1 MKITWT
7 NERRQ
12 VSDLTPADYNPRILS
27 DKDRSDLED
36 SIKKFD
42 TVEPIVVNTGKRN
55 NTLIGGHQR
64 VKIYADLGIKEIDV
78 RVPSRELTI
87 SEETE
92 LNLRLNKNVG
102 SWDWEKLKDME
113 LEQLLEVGFG
123 DDELS
128 DIWDDIG
135 TFDDEFD
142 LSQAIK
148 EVQKTDVKPGD
159 VYKLGDHRLMCGD
172 STDAEQVK
180 KLMAGEKVEMIYCDP
195 PYNIGLDYS
204 KGSNTG
210 PTQKEKKVY
219 REGESSYKTDNVTD
233 EQYIDFVGRT
243 IANAIVNSKNDAHFF
258 YWCDERYIWALQI
271 LFQEHKISNKR
282 VCLWIKNNFSLTPQ
296 IAFNKAYEPCV
307 YGTRGRPFVNR
318 GIRNLNEVMNKEV
331 AAGNQTIDDIMEVFN
346 LWLVKRDNVNEY
358 KHPTQKPVT
367 LCEKAFKRCTAPGQ
381 RALDLFGGS
390 GSTLIACEQLK
401 RKCYMMEIDPIFT
414 QIIINRYEQH
424 TGNKAIKT
432 S

>member
-1 MKITWT
+1 
-7 NERRQ
+7 
-12 VSDLTPADYNPRILS
+12 
-27 DKDRSDLED
+27 
-36 SIKKFD
+36 
-42 TVEPIVVNTGKRN
+42 
-55 NTLIGGHQR
+55 
-64 VKIYADLGIKEIDV
+64 
-78 RVPSRELTI
+78 
-87 SEETE
+87 
-92 LNLRLNKNVG
+92 
-102 SWDWEKLKDME
+102 
-113 LEQLLEVGFG
+113 
-123 DDELS
+123 
-128 DIWDDIG
+128 
-135 TFDDEFD
+135 
-142 LSQAIK
+142 
-148 EVQKTDVKPGD
+148 
-159 VYKLGDHRLMCGD
+159 
-172 STDAEQVK
+172 
-180 KLMAGEKVEMIYCDP
+180 MIYCDP